1 MSVESLGQSRPRIT
15 IKQKSRRFEITSM
28 TPEEINLISSSPTL
42 EERGQ
47 LSDTSKY
54 QRKLNHSRFGAIRK
68 FWDDAENQLVD
79 NVVIVVKDQQFPGC
93 IDLSTPNWMKFEF
106 DGQKIADILD
116 GQHRVMGCVKS
127 EAFLDEP
134 IPVSILLESEFP
146 PKALGL
152 LFTKLNSEAKPID
165 STMEMHLKARYR
177 LKPWADIKAQN
188 SYQAMLALYDDTTT
202 PLFGK
207 IQLFDESGKRY
218 TSRKIAKTFQD
229 LWNNTAFGS
238 RMPHPENKPDFMIQ
252 QFSYFLKSLF
262 GSGGIWEERFGEEYS
277 SLYKSDGFCDLCINL
292 YPDFFQIVEEYT
304 GSGTPTLLDWQN
316 AMGKINDGTKHL
328 TDVLQWGDYQNY
340 INERTHS
347 RVFCVI
353 EKLLKY
359 EYDSG
364 GELVFEFESKLKG
377 FSTVLEYLQ
386 SYIGDFDLVFYSL
399 DENGEYV
406 ETENPESL
414 DFKFEIQRAEL
425 AKDACRLTVHQFDE
439 SNNSWI
445 PIKKDGSYSTNK
457 RHLYSQNL
465 KGSLKNEFVI
475 GGRYKFTITQSTSG
489 NQMKQKE
496 FKFEFPN

>member
-1 MSVESLGQSRPRIT
+1 
-15 IKQKSRRFEITSM
+15 
-28 TPEEINLISSSPTL
+28 
-42 EERGQ
+42 
-47 LSDTSKY
+47 
-54 QRKLNHSRFGAIRK
+54 
-68 FWDDAENQLVD
+68 
-79 NVVIVVKDQQFPGC
+79 
-93 IDLSTPNWMKFEF
+93 
-106 DGQKIADILD
+106 
-116 GQHRVMGCVKS
+116 
-127 EAFLDEP
+127 
-134 IPVSILLESEFP
+134 
-146 PKALGL
+146 
-152 LFTKLNSEAKPID
+152 
-165 STMEMHLKARYR
+165 
-177 LKPWADIKAQN
+177 
-188 SYQAMLALYDDTTT
+188 
-202 PLFGK
+202 
-207 IQLFDESGKRY
+207 
-218 TSRKIAKTFQD
+218 
-229 LWNNTAFGS
+229 
-238 RMPHPENKPDFMIQ
+238 MIQ